1 MVRLLIAIAVG
12 AVIAIGGVVVLV
24 NVLDT
29 AANGSPSNASL
40 YQYGNR

>member
-1 MVRLLIAIAVG
+1 MIPLIAAIAVG
-12 AVIAIGGVVVLV
+12 IALAVGGTLAVSGALSG
-24 NVLDT
+24 